1 MSSQE
6 EFSLPK
12 LETDGHIDLLTGLD
26 APEIFY
32 RFMEKAI
39 SSTGRD
45 PSRAVAL
52 MRVRLGLEPL
62 RRSSIEVSNDG
73 LAFRIVQFAKV
84 LQSHTR
90 SDEHL
95 VRIGEVTFLILV
107 TVRDSSKVG
116 AISSRLITAL
126 ADARFDEALGSESVD
141 GYLPVEKGSA
151 SLGIPGTIDQSSHQ
165 SSHLSVE
172 LDVSGYPM
180 QVSVDG
186 FLHQAGEEMI
196 TFLERVGV

>member
-1 MSSQE
+1 
-6 EFSLPK
+6 
-12 LETDGHIDLLTGLD
+12 
-26 APEIFY
+26 
-32 RFMEKAI
+32 MEKAI

-62 RRSSIEVSNDG
+62 RRSFIEVSNDG

-107 TVRDSSKVG
+107 TIGDSSKVG

-126 ADARFDEALGSESVD
+126 ADARFDGALGSESVD
-141 GYLPVEKGSA
+141 SNLPVEKGSA
-151 SLGIPGTIDQSSHQ
+151 SLGTPRTIDQSSHQ
-165 SSHLSVE
+165 SVE

>member
-6 EFSLPK
+6 GFSLPR
-12 LETDGHIDLLTGLD
+12 LETDGHIDLLTGLA

-73 LAFRIVQFAKV
+73 LAFRIVQFAEF

-95 VRIGEVTFLILV
+95 ARIGEVTFLILV

-126 ADARFDEALGSESVD
+126 ADARFDGALGSESVD
-141 GYLPVEKGSA
+141 RDLPVEKGSA
-151 SLGIPGTIDQSSHQ
+151 LLGTPGTIDQFSHK
-165 SSHLSVE
+165 SVE
-172 LDVSGYPM
+172 IDVSGYPM
-180 QVSVDG
+180 QVFVDG

>member
-6 EFSLPK
+6 GFSLPR
-12 LETDGHIDLLTGLD
+12 LETDGHIDLLTGLA

-73 LAFRIVQFAKV
+73 LAFRIVQFAEF

-95 VRIGEVTFLILV
+95 ARIGEGSICRFLAYIWLALV
-107 TVRDSSKVG
+107 ATVAGRLTAPTIFTPFSM
-116 AISSRLITAL
+116 ISR
-126 ADARFDEALGSESVD
+126 
-141 GYLPVEKGSA
+141 
-151 SLGIPGTIDQSSHQ
+151 PGW
-165 SSHLSVE
+165 V
-172 LDVSGYPM
+172 
-180 QVSVDG
+180 
-186 FLHQAGEEMI
+186 
-196 TFLERVGV
+196 